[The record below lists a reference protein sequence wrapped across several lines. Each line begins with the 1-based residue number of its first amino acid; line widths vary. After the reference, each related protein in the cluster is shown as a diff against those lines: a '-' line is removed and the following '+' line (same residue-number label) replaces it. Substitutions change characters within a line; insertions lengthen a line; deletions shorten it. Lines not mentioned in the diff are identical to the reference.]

1 MKAWSRYW
9 GFWSP
14 IWEDPDTGRLNY
26 LPACNLG
33 LAH

>member
-1 MKAWSRYW
+1 MSTWTRYW

-26 LPACNLG
+26 LPACG